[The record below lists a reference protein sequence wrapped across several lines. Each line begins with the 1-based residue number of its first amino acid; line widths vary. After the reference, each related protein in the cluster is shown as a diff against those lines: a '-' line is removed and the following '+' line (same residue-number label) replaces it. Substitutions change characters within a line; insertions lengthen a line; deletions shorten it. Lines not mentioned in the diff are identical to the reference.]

1 MTNAPVSRLGEL
13 ERQKRE
19 IEAEIEKER
28 HRVINAKLRDAFRRL
43 ADEDDL
49 DIYDIVYRTLCG
61 WAGNGK
67 ARDPASV
74 SEFAER
80 LTTAIVTRD

>member
-1 MTNAPVSRLGEL
+1 MNAT
-13 ERQKRE
+13 
-19 IEAEIEKER
+19 
-28 HRVINAKLRDAFRRL
+28 AKSMPSYETHSRRL

-49 DIYDIVYRTLCG
+49 DTYDIVYRTLCG

-67 ARDPASV
+67 ARNAASV

-80 LTTAIVTRD
+80 LTSAITTR

>member
-1 MTNAPVSRLGEL
+1 MTSNPVYRLGEL
-13 ERQKRE
+13 ERQKQE
-19 IEAEIEKER
+19 LEAEIEKER
-28 HRVINAKLRDAFRRL
+28 HREINAKLRDAFRRL

-49 DIYDIVYRTLCG
+49 DTYDIVYRTLCG

-67 ARDPASV
+67 ARNAASV

-80 LTTAIVTRD
+80 LTSAITTR